1 MSSEAG
7 IAGAS
12 GEDVRAGRGML
23 IVVSSPSGG
32 GKGTL
37 IRRALQM
44 VPDLGYSISW
54 TTRQP
59 RAGEQDG
66 RDYYFVL
73 PEAFERMR
81 AEGGFLEWALVHG
94 NFYGTARVEV
104 ERVMAAGRDVVLE
117 IDVQGA
123 AIVRGSMKN
132 TVSVF
137 IMPPSFDVLRA
148 RLMGRNSEA
157 PPDLTLRLRNS
168 RGEVERYR
176 DFDYVVLND
185 AVDRAAQQLASIVY
199 AERARRE
206 RQSALVRRVLETF
219 PGSSPDTEQPS
230 VWV

>member
-1 MSSEAG
+1 MSSETG

-12 GEDVRAGRGML
+12 GEDVRAGHGML

-44 VPDLGYSISW
+44 VPNLGYSISW

-59 RAGEQDG
+59 RTGEQDG
-66 RDYYFVL
+66 RDYYFVS
-73 PEAFERMR
+73 PEAFEQMR
-81 AEGGFLEWALVHG
+81 AQNGFLEWALVHG
-94 NFYGTARVEV
+94 NLYGTARAEV
-104 ERVMAAGRDVVLE
+104 ERVMAEGGDVVLE

-123 AIVRGSMKN
+123 AIVHAGMKN

-137 IMPPSFDVLRA
+137 IIPPSFDVLRT
-148 RLMGRNSEA
+148 RLAARNSEA
-157 PPDLTLRLRNS
+157 LPDLTLRLHNS

-176 DFDYVVLND
+176 EFDYVVLND
-185 AVDRAAQQLASIVY
+185 VADRAAHQLASIVY

-219 PGSSPDTEQPS
+219 PESSAETKQLR
-230 VWV
+230 V